1 MLAVLDGLRRDGVNL
16 CEADLVVGTSAGAL
30 TGAALA
36 SEALERALRLHRDG
50 GLPSLEAPASTM
62 DVIAAAMRA
71 AAGARD
77 AADAVRRVANLA
89 PLGPRLVAE
98 IEVRSWFGVHLGG
111 SSWPNR
117 LLITAVD
124 VDSGE
129 RAVFGASSGVPL
141 LDAATASCAAPG
153 IFPPV
158 TIGGRR
164 YADGGLY
171 SPYNADLA
179 AGSSIVVVVSPLPP
193 ELRQPATLQAELAS
207 LEGATVHRLFADEAS
222 VAAMGAN
229 LMGED
234 TVIAALDA
242 GAAQAAR
249 ELERLYAAWVAGSN

>member
-1 MLAVLDGLRRDGVNL
+1 M
-16 CEADLVVGTSAGAL
+16 
-30 TGAALA
+30 
-36 SEALERALRLHRDG
+36 
-50 GLPSLEAPASTM
+50 
-62 DVIAAAMRA
+62 IAAATDA

-77 AADAVRRVANLA
+77 SADAIRRVANLP

-98 IEVRSWFGVHLGG
+98 IEVKSWFGVHLGG
-111 SSWPNR
+111 SLWPNR

-124 VDSGE
+124 ADSGE

-158 TIGGRR
+158 TIDGRR

-193 ELRQPATLQAELAS
+193 ELRQPATLEADLAS
-207 LEGATVHRLFADEAS
+207 LEGATAHRLFADEAS
-222 VAAMGAN
+222 LAAMGPN
-229 LMGED
+229 LMAED

-249 ELERLYAAWVAGSN
+249 ELERLHAAWVAGSN